1 MTQLQVFLDGQLAGI
16 LTHSPRENLF
26 SFSYDFS
33 WLAGRE
39 PYALCPD
46 LPIREN
52 PDLPPAIHS
61 AIVQNFFGN
70 LLPEGQ
76 ALTEAAAANKIGK
89 GNIVGLMIALGRET
103 AGALSLHLV
112 RADVEEQLPTAPA
125 IADDTS
131 RRPLTFAELSER
143 IRDRPNIPFSVW
155 DGKVRLSIA
164 GYQDKVAVFEQE
176 GNWYM
181 IDSGA
186 IASTVIL
193 KPEPVSAH
201 LAGLTSNEFF
211 CMKLAKYVG
220 LPTAHVRLVRVP
232 EPVLAVDRFDRVVYE
247 DRVQRLNVI
256 DGCQALGLSASQK
269 YERNVGDGEHVKHI
283 REGASL
289 PLLFGLLN
297 QTTYPAAQRL
307 QLLRWQIFQILIGNT
322 DAHAKNISFF
332 NDADGLRL
340 APTYDLVSTLAFDE
354 NAVETSFAMA
364 IGDAFKAAELT
375 PYEWANFAYQCQ
387 VNPRQVSSEITRMCA
402 RLSAAVALWEL
413 EEDMKGLDREV
424 AARVVKVIE
433 RMTAHHTHIAKE
445 IVTVDRSMF
454 E

>member
-1 MTQLQVFLDGQLAGI
+1 MTQLEVFLDGQLAGK
-16 LTHSPRENLF
+16 LTHSPKENLF
-26 SFSYDFS
+26 SFAYDHS
-33 WLAGRE
+33 WLVGRSS
-39 PYALCPD
+39 YALCPD
-46 LPIREN
+46 LPLLEDPN
-52 PDLPPAIHS
+52 QKPAIHS

-76 ALTEAAAANKIGK
+76 ALTEAAAANKIGR

-103 AGALSLHLV
+103 AGALSLHLI
-112 RADVEEQLPTAPA
+112 RADIEEQLPA
-125 IADDTS
+125 IQATEDDAN
-131 RRPLTFAELSER
+131 RRPLTFPELSER

-164 GYQDKVAVFEQE
+164 GFQDKVAVLEQE
-176 GNWYM
+176 DRWYM
-181 IDSGA
+181 IDGGPF
-186 IASTVIL
+186 ASTVIL
-193 KPEPVSAH
+193 KPEPISSH

-220 LPTAHVRLVRVP
+220 LPVAEVRLVSVP
-232 EPVLAVDRFDRVVYE
+232 DPVLAIYRFDRVVHE
-247 DRVQRLNVI
+247 DRVQRINII

-289 PLLFGLLN
+289 SLFFELLSRS
-297 QTTYPAAQRL
+297 TYPAAQRL

-364 IGDAFKAAELT
+364 IGDAFKEGELT
-375 PYEWANFAYQCQ
+375 PYEWANFAHQCHL
-387 VNPRQVSSEITRMCA
+387 NPRQVSSEIKRMCV
-402 RLSAAVALWEL
+402 RLSEAVAFWERQ
-413 EEDMKGLDREV
+413 ENKEGLDMEV
-424 AARVVKVIE
+424 AAKVIKVIN
-433 RMTAHHTHIAKE
+433 RMTAHHAQIAE
-445 IVTVDRSMF
+445 TIVSVERSMF